1 MIRYLA
7 QKGYSLRYQ
16 PYGEASSPEE
26 LMDETMDEDDPLGM
40 LFRLEHWK
48 ETAYKNRWTGGFVN
62 LIDKWE

>member
-40 LFRLEHWK
+40 LFRLEH
-48 ETAYKNRWTGGFVN
+48 
-62 LIDKWE
+62 